1 MQGREDNKKKK
12 TCVVVVDLN
21 WKLFFGDEEW
31 RRPSIDL
38 RCLVPPPLFACHGC
52 RKREKKSRDDIL
64 LLPGLVWSGW
74 WVDLT
79 EYIPSCGK
87 EGRSSLL
94 PNFLV
99 CVISRIVCLCR
110 RSIFLSLLWDGKKE
124 RKKEER
130 EP

>member
-52 RKREKKSRDDIL
+52 RKREKKVEML
-64 LLPGLVWSGW
+64 FFCCLVWSG
-74 WVDLT
+74 
-79 EYIPSCGK
+79 
-87 EGRSSLL
+87 
-94 PNFLV
+94 LV
-99 CVISRIVCLCR
+99 GG
-110 RSIFLSLLWDGKKE
+110 FT
-124 RKKEER
+124 
-130 EP
+130 